1 MNDYKNLMVDEVE
14 KTYEDISDT
23 DGKNSL
29 KQIYSTLMKIQL
41 VKNGLNSSNLYD
53 QKVANVT
60 DHQMPKMLYVKRI

>member
-41 VKNGLNSSNLYD
+41 AKNGLNFSNLYD

-60 DHQMPKMLYVKRI
+60 DHQMPKTLYVKRI